1 MQQFRPQIE
10 HHSLT
15 MHTVIKQILSE
26 KRQYVVWQLLYMS
39 GRLLNQWLTPSS
51 SSPPYF
57 LSAVVEPAMTPIAC

>member
-1 MQQFRPQIE
+1 MD
-10 HHSLT
+10 
-15 MHTVIKQILSE
+15 TVIKQILSE